1 MSQNRAQKYVFCHFF
16 KFVSLVFLEI
26 SQDDSLKH
34 CLTTSRSKTNAKEL
48 GGEGWMGGV
57 VGNWIQK

>member
-1 MSQNRAQKYVFCHFF
+1 MSQKRAQKYVFYHFF

-48 GGEGWMGGV
+48 WGEGWMGGLV
-57 VGNWIQK
+57 ANWIRK